1 MLHKC
6 VSPASQALY
15 SYNVVTSSELAT
27 RASGRLS
34 GFRAASAGWLVVPRS
49 NRGLDLLAHHES
61 CGSSRQRNRYISD
74 LSCLSASHVCTL
86 EPGPIPRSPVFFE
99 KISSYCCFSAGWLAL
114 AREWEAAISILVER
128 RAEQWLSKDEADF
141 CRYDDVLRF
150 RIRIRGGGL
159 LPGRPHCLLLLLQPC
174 PSALASDGFPPRL
187 QYLDY
192 PTTASPAITF
202 VSCLNISLVRAP
214 SLFCQKTFSGLTT
227 CCYFRPYAVLVSDA
241 LKGSAIPNP

>member
-6 VSPASQALY
+6 VSPACQALY
-15 SYNVVTSSELAT
+15 SYVVTSSELAT
-27 RASGRLS
+27 RAGGRLS

-61 CGSSRQRNRYISD
+61 CGSSSRQRNRYISD
-74 LSCLSASHVCTL
+74 LSCLSASHVCVHWN
-86 EPGPIPRSPVFFE
+86 PAQYPDRRFSFQ

-159 LPGRPHCLLLLLQPC
+159 LPGRPHCLLLLLHPS

-187 QYLDY
+187 DRLQYLTILLQPHQLLRSY
-192 PTTASPAITF
+192 
-202 VSCLNISLVRAP
+202 
-214 SLFCQKTFSGLTT
+214 
-227 CCYFRPYAVLVSDA
+227 YA
-241 LKGSAIPNP
+241 

>member
-1 MLHKC
+1 M
-6 VSPASQALY
+6 
-15 SYNVVTSSELAT
+15 
-27 RASGRLS
+27 
-34 GFRAASAGWLVVPRS
+34 
-49 NRGLDLLAHHES
+49 
-61 CGSSRQRNRYISD
+61 
-74 LSCLSASHVCTL
+74 CTL
-86 EPGPIPRSPVFFE
+86 EPGPIPRSPVFFSE
-99 KISSYCCFSAGWLAL
+99 NLILLLLLRWLAG
-114 AREWEAAISILVER
+114 SGQGVGGSYFYFGGR

-159 LPGRPHCLLLLLQPC
+159 LPGGPHYLLLLLHPC

-202 VSCLNISLVRAP
+202 ILCLNISLVRAP
-214 SLFCQKTFSGLTT
+214 SLFCQKTFSDMTT

>member
-74 LSCLSASHVCTL
+74 LSCLSASHVCVHWN
-86 EPGPIPRSPVFFE
+86 PI
-99 KISSYCCFSAGWLAL
+99 AGFLRENLILLLLLRWLAG
-114 AREWEAAISILVER
+114 SGQGVGGSYFYFGGGG
-128 RAEQWLSKDEADF
+128 AEQWLSKDEADF

-159 LPGRPHCLLLLLQPC
+159 LPGGPHYLLLLLHPC

-202 VSCLNISLVRAP
+202 ISCLNISLVRAP
-214 SLFCQKTFSGLTT
+214 SLFCRKPSL
-227 CCYFRPYAVLVSDA
+227 
-241 LKGSAIPNP
+241 I